1 MPEPLLRILLPMT
14 IQCAQ
19 PLATP
24 AIRVKQAVIHQCL
37 FLFPLVCV
45 VLGLKALEISLGIPG
60 TSGTPGTADASL
72 YAYFKGVRHVYP
84 IITEVMQIVSAYTSH
99 ALLAGY
105 LVVIFLACRRAQHL
119 KARFLLSSIVI
130 YYTLLSIVLY
140 VFKIG
145 FGVPRPYTDSITSN
159 PLSFSSDF
167 HSFPSGHTAECAAIT
182 SALAHINASYLKTL
196 LLGCIMA
203 SVGFS
208 RVYVGMHHPLDLLG
222 GALLGSLAP
231 LLASYLMHR
240 EFWHKLPFARHFT
253 SKSLV
258 K

>member
-1 MPEPLLRILLPMT
+1 MPEPLLRIPLPMT

-19 PLATP
+19 ALVTP

-45 VLGLKALEISLGIPG
+45 VLGLKALESSLAVSA
-60 TSGTPGTADASL
+60 TSDASL
-72 YAYFKGVRHVYP
+72 YAFFKGVRHAYP
-84 IITEVMQIVSAYTSH
+84 MVSEVMQLVSTYTSQ
-99 ALLAGY
+99 ALLVGY
-105 LVVIFLACRRAQHL
+105 LGVIFLACRRAQHL
-119 KARFLLSSIVI
+119 KARFLLSSIVT
-130 YYTLLSIVLY
+130 YYTLLSIALY

-145 FGVPRPYTDSITSN
+145 FGVPRPYADSITSN
-159 PLSFSSDF
+159 PLSLSSDF

-203 SVGFS
+203 SVGLS

-240 EFWHKLPFARHFT
+240 KFWYKLPLARHFT

-258 K
+258 E